1 MGHFRSKLA
10 WVVLCCVAAA
20 TACASETV
28 GGSLAL
34 TNDYV
39 YRGVSFSQGQAAL
52 QGSVHIQPV
61 GGFTIGAWASTLS
74 SERKPWAHYEVDLYA
89 SKAWALSQDWSARL
103 GVTHFAYLQSRVGGG
118 FDHDELAATLSFRER
133 INATVAWMPNLGT
146 YAETHVEHHPA
157 RAYEL
162 TGVQPLFSAWSL
174 YAGVGYYDLSALYPR
189 SYWYWN
195 TGLAFSWQSLQL
207 DLQRIDTDDAAKDLF
222 GRQSAGSR
230 WVASLNWR
238 F

>member
-1 MGHFRSKLA
+1 M
-10 WVVLCCVAAA
+10 VLCCV
-20 TACASETV
+20 TAVSARASETV

-39 YRGVSFSQGQAAL
+39 YRGISLSQGKVAL
-52 QGSVHIQPV
+52 QGSFHVQPAS
-61 GGFTIGAWASTLS
+61 GLTIGAWASTLA

-89 SKAWALSQDWSARL
+89 SKAWAIGEDWSARL
-103 GVTHFAYLQSRVGGG
+103 AASHFAYLQSRVGGG
-118 FDHDELAATLSFRER
+118 FDHDEVAATLSFRDR
-133 INATVAWMPNLGT
+133 LNATFAWLPNLGT
-146 YAETHVEHHPA
+146 YDVTHVEHHSA

-162 TGVQPLFSAWSL
+162 TGVQPLFGAWSL
-174 YAGVGYYDLSALYPR
+174 YAGVGYYDLSALYPK

-195 TGLAFSWQSLQL
+195 TGFAFSWQSLQF
-207 DLQRIDTDDAAKDLF
+207 DLQRIDTDGAAEELF
-222 GRQSAGSR
+222 GPQSAGSR